1 MRSEMHHWSGRFK
14 YLEKDVARGRDVDP
28 SLHPCEDFAG
38 VEAHENTTQ
47 VIIQR
52 LA

>member
-1 MRSEMHHWSGRFK
+1 MRIEVHHWSGRFK

-28 SLHPCEDFAG
+28 SLHPSEDCAG

-47 VIIQR
+47 AI
-52 LA
+52 